1 VTVAGED
8 DPGVIDEGPADAGA
22 LQLASGDLGDAAGG
36 QLGDPHALH
45 EFLSMRR
52 DLGART

>member
-1 VTVAGED
+1 MTVAGED